1 MRNKMDKRTDE
12 THVPSRSKTNPSQS
26 KLSISSTSLAIGNT
40 GSSPSPPVSPLP
52 AGLTPNASSPV
63 VFLFSR
69 SVYSS
74 VSRYVS
80 WRVDWASENERSVVP

>member
-1 MRNKMDKRTDE
+1 MKLKNER

-26 KLSISSTSLAIGNT
+26 KLNLSSTSLAIGNT

-63 VFLFSR
+63 VFLSSR

-80 WRVDWASENERSVVP
+80 WRVDWASENERSVGS